1 MIANSTHLI
10 KRTFDIIF
18 ALLALVLL
26 SPGLCLIALLIKI
39 DSRGPVFYRGL
50 RAGQYG
56 KPFYI
61 NKFRTMILN
70 AEKPGGDTTALRDP
84 RITRAGAFLRRYK
97 LDELPQLFNVIQGE
111 MSIVGPRPELLFY
124 VQRYNEAEKCILNVK
139 PGITDLS
146 SLVFHS
152 LAEHVG
158 AADPD
163 HVFETQVLRT
173 KNRLRIKYAT
183 ERSFLLDLSIIGATA
198 RAIARLLWQDLKKR
212 ILTPALRVQLFTD
225 RNAKR

>member
-1 MIANSTHLI
+1 LI

-26 SPGLCLIALLIKI
+26 FPGLCLLGLLIKI
-39 DSRGPVFYRGL
+39 GTRGPVLYRGL

-61 NKFRTMILN
+61 NKFRTMIPN
-70 AEKPGGDTTALRDP
+70 AEKPGGDTTALHDS
-84 RITRAGAFLRRYK
+84 RITGVGAFLRRYK
-97 LDELPQLFNVIQGE
+97 LDELPQLFNVIKGE

-124 VQRYNEAEKCILNVK
+124 VQRYNETEKCILNVK

-146 SLVFHS
+146 SLIFHS

-163 HVFETQVLRT
+163 RVFETQVLPL
-173 KNRLRIKYAT
+173 KNQLRVKYAT
-183 ERSFLLDLSIIGATA
+183 ERSFLLDLTIIGATA
-198 RAIARLLWQDLKKR
+198 SALAKFLWKDLR
-212 ILTPALRVQLFTD
+212 NRSFLTPTQGVQLSMNRKF
-225 RNAKR
+225 KR